1 MKPVFFRDFFSR
13 NRGLILAVLAFSA
26 VYLLFFPPMY
36 TAIDEH
42 EYAKNA
48 VLLSRGKLFDANPLD
63 YCGGT
68 FQNGS
73 YRSTY
78 PLGKSLFLIP
88 FLSLG
93 LEGLFLAGLL
103 VHLLNFGIF
112 AMILKRL
119 KTDPRLAILYLFFP
133 AFTWSSRTLYPEL
146 LVLTGALAGLFFYLG
161 STKKDWLLCG
171 LFFGLATAV
180 RYDAAF
186 LFAGFAVVSL
196 FRNHPRLVW
205 TLLGAGLV
213 GILILAANTAL
224 YGGPLNTPYGYDA
237 IHFVANQNPAVLSNL
252 PLLALI
258 LLLAYPL
265 MLVAPLINKKKF
277 GLEVFLS
284 GLIVLYLV
292 ARNSN
297 IAVFEFFSPLTFT
310 GRMRYL
316 IPIAGLLLVPY
327 AVLAGDFLNRLT
339 EKIKNREV
347 FVTRLFWAAGIVLLL
362 ATVVL
367 SFAHQDLLQKRA
379 AVREQLFANTPEN
392 ALVIGS
398 SDDCIYFLKGVFS
411 GRQYY
416 KVDSNWSNPQTVADE
431 SGRPVFVMQLSHSN
445 QSDSAI
451 RQSVIDRER
460 AAIGPFILQNR
471 DRLKLVFET
480 GNPHFLK
487 IFEYRKETK

>member
-1 MKPVFFRDFFSR
+1 
-13 NRGLILAVLAFSA
+13 
-26 VYLLFFPPMY
+26 MY

-48 VLLSRGKLFDANPLD
+48 VLLSQGKLFDVNPLD

-68 FQNGS
+68 FQNDS

-88 FLSLG
+88 FLLIG
-93 LEGLFLAGLL
+93 LTGLFLAGLL
-103 VHLLNFGIF
+103 VHLLNLGIF
-112 AMILKRL
+112 ALILKRL
-119 KTDPRLAILYLFFP
+119 KTDPRFAILYLFFP
-133 AFTWSSRTLYPEL
+133 AFVWSSRTLYPEL
-146 LVLTGALAGLFFYLG
+146 LVLTGALAGIFFYLG
-161 STKKDWLLCG
+161 NTKKDWLLCG
-171 LFFGLATAV
+171 LFFGLAAAV

-186 LFAGFAVVSL
+186 LFAGFAIVSL
-196 FRNHPRLVW
+196 FRNRSRLAW
-205 TLLGAGLV
+205 ALIGAGLI
-213 GILILAANTAL
+213 GILILAANTVL

-237 IHFVANQNPAVLSNL
+237 IHFVANQNPAVLFNL

-277 GLEVFLS
+277 GLEIFLS
-284 GLIVLYLV
+284 ALIVLYLV

-297 IAVFEFFSPLTFT
+297 IGVFEFFSPLTFT

-327 AVLAGDFLNRLT
+327 SVLVGDWLNRLA
-339 EKIKNREV
+339 EKIKSREV
-347 FVTRLFWAAGIVLLL
+347 FTTRLFWAVGIVLLL
-362 ATVVL
+362 ATAML
-367 SFAHQDLLQKRA
+367 SFSHQDLLQKRA
-379 AVREQLFANTPEN
+379 TVREQLFANIPEN

-411 GRQYY
+411 DRQYY
-416 KVDSNWSNPQTVADE
+416 KVDSGWSNPQTVADE
-431 SGRPVFVMQLSHSN
+431 SDRPAYIMQLIHSN

-451 RQSVIDRER
+451 RQGVINKER
-460 AAIGPFILQNR
+460 AAIDPFIQENQ
-471 DRLKLVFET
+471 DRLKLIFET
-480 GNPHFLK
+480 SNPHFLK